1 MQNCKIKWEVEFL
14 QLGILTISPV
24 SSSMGKKKIL
34 RKKKKIESHGLE
46 LAMFHSLV
54 LKINAIDGKKW
65 AKFVAMQRNSAT
77 LIYDL
82 NTIKRAVESY
92 LKKIA
97 QPFKAV
103 QFYKSQKKKKKNRK
117 RL

>member
-1 MQNCKIKWEVEFL
+1 
-14 QLGILTISPV
+14 
-24 SSSMGKKKIL
+24 
-34 RKKKKIESHGLE
+34 
-46 LAMFHSLV
+46 MFHSLV